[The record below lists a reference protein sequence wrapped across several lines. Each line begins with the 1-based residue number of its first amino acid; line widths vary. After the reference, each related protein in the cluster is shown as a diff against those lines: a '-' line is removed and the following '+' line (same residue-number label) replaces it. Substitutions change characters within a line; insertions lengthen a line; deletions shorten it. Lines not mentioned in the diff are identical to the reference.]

1 MMKRLISIILA
12 AVSLGCI
19 ARAEDI
25 AVKTPI
31 PFGLDLDI
39 NAEYRWAPGGI
50 VLVEGGTQYMS
61 GIDLERDYFDIPPLA
76 RLAMGA
82 GGPQGLSVAIET
94 TFRPQW
100 TGNWGA
106 ATNLPYL
113 SGNKGFENYFLTRGV
128 AYWRSPDFSVA
139 FGRDPVDYGG
149 ILYGSLLPS
158 TRLPYLDNIRM
169 QGKLGSFT
177 ADWMAAT
184 IPAVMNWQGANYD
197 VNPNQGDSNG
207 GTDYFGWQGDS
218 ASANPTSIIEVLNR
232 YSWTIHDFVIG
243 VSDHAM
249 IARRNNC
256 FDITDFLPMASRHQ
270 TADAQTNNSLIFDAA
285 WHPIEGL
292 KLAAQYGLDDIDA
305 NFIGIPDTS
314 APTMP
319 AFVAGAEYRGRTTL
333 GALSAYGEVGYT
345 HWDWGNYSGNE
356 MAPDDVDPLMRMQY
370 RYDTVNGALLLP
382 LTSPYGPGALWF
394 QANVSQDIGTTGLNV
409 GAQLLLLQKNE
420 GANLINYSDYLYPAG
435 TTTPVVVDSDG
446 YLGIPECNGPY
457 VYFGQLSFPVTFT
470 YSCWQVVVSPSVIC
484 RNWAWSGEVD
494 FVASYHLR
502 SGDHSAVAVRPWAAP
517 Y

>member
-1 MMKRLISIILA
+1 MKKLLVLSCAAFVALA
-12 AVSLGCI
+12 ASWAQGAAPRV
-19 ARAEDI
+19 
-25 AVKTPI
+25 

-39 NAEYRWAPGGI
+39 NAEYRWAPAGI
-50 VLVEGGTQYMS
+50 TLVESGVQYQS
-61 GIDLERDYFDIPPLA
+61 GIDLERNYFDMAPIA
-76 RLAMGA
+76 RFAMGA

-94 TFRPQW
+94 TFRDAW
-100 TGNWGA
+100 TGQFGA
-106 ATNLPYL
+106 TTNLPYL
-113 SGNKGFENYFLTRGV
+113 GGNKGFEGYFLSRGV
-128 AYWRSPDFSVA
+128 AYWRSPNFSVA
-139 FGRDPVDYGG
+139 FGRDTVDYGG

-184 IPAVMNWQGANYD
+184 IPAVLSWQKASYD
-197 VNPNQGDSNG
+197 VDPNEGTDG
-207 GTDYFGWQGDS
+207 GDYFGWQGDS

-270 TADAQTNNSLIFDAA
+270 TADAQTNNSLIIDAA
-285 WHPIEGL
+285 WRPVDGL
-292 KLAAQYGLDDIDA
+292 KLAAQFGLDDVDA
-305 NFIGIPDTS
+305 NLIGISDTS

-319 AFVAGAEYRGRTTL
+319 AFVAGAEYHGRTAM
-333 GALSAYGEVGYT
+333 GALSAYGEAGYT
-345 HWDWGNYSGNE
+345 HWDWGNYSGTE
-356 MAPDDVDPLMRMQY
+356 MPPGDVDPLMRMQY
-370 RYDTVNGALLLP
+370 RYDTAGGALLLP

-394 QANVSQDIGTTGLNV
+394 QAAVSQDIGATGLNV

-446 YLGIPECNGPY
+446 FMGIPECDGPY

-470 YSCWQVVVSPSVIC
+470 YSCWQVVVSPSIVC

-502 SGDHSAVAVRPWAAP
+502 SGDHSAVAARPWAVQ
-517 Y
+517 